1 MSTVNLTVPHY
12 GKDTVYVATVFSS
25 TSYVF
30 SLHAVVVDMNKRLSL
45 LIQFTVS
52 TLNNYNTK
60 DIPHACIC
68 MTNTQFVLLLQ
79 HHLNAKRNK
88 AAIENI
94 STKGGVLPPRVI
106 PASKHFFS
114 RHDGQFFLLSLSIVQ
129 SFLLAHKYFCL
140 PKWKEKPH

>member
-60 DIPHACIC
+60 YKRYSSRMYLHDKHTICIII
-68 MTNTQFVLLLQ
+68 TT
-79 HHLNAKRNK
+79 
-88 AAIENI
+88 
-94 STKGGVLPPRVI
+94 P
-106 PASKHFFS
+106 SK
-114 RHDGQFFLLSLSIVQ
+114 
-129 SFLLAHKYFCL
+129 C
-140 PKWKEKPH
+140 